1 MQDFISVITS
11 QPPLHVLTCVTLLSP
26 AAGALV
32 LVLLSISGI
41 QLYERWVA
49 VVSGIT
55 VAGAAI
61 AALLLAGLTMLRPN
75 HEFDEVLWTMYSVD
89 SYHLDVSIYVDPL
102 SAMMIVLGG
111 AVIPVLSRFSSR
123 YLHNDPGYVRF
134 FVLLGIAA
142 TGFFWFVLGGSI
154 DMMFFGWE
162 LLGLS
167 SVLLVAFFWERSE
180 PLVGSGRVFATYRVA
195 DIALLSGVVL
205 LHAYAS
211 DSSWATVL
219 GVADPEHAIHLG
231 SFPATVLGLAFLVAA
246 IGKSAQVPV
255 TGYVLRA
262 MEGPTPSSALF
273 YGTLSIHAGVYLMLR
288 VEPMLENSPIVR
300 TAVLVVGLTTAITA
314 SLSSRVRADAKGALA
329 LASAGQAGL
338 MLAEVGMGWTTL
350 AMWHLLAHGLLRLMQ
365 FLRSPSWLEDAQRR
379 RSSLGGGRFRQ
390 GFYVERLLPAPLRN
404 WLYAAALSRFG
415 MDAIIDRLFSRPL
428 STLAHLV
435 STPRPRMR
443 ERDGGR
449 ITDVCTPIQQPAS
462 APHHVSA
469 SHHIS
474 AAHVSAP
481 LPATNSQGA
490 R

>member
-1 MQDFISVITS
+1 MQDIISFLTS
-11 QPPLHVLTCVTLLSP
+11 QPPLHLLTCVTLLSP

-32 LVLLSISGI
+32 LVLLNVSGI
-41 QLYERWVA
+41 NLYERWVA
-49 VVSGIT
+49 IVSGVT
-55 VAGAAI
+55 VSGAAI
-61 AALLLAGLTMLRPN
+61 AAVLLAGLTMLRPN
-75 HEFDEVLWTMYSVD
+75 HEFDEVLWTMYSVG

-111 AVIPVLSRFSSR
+111 AVIPVLSRFSAR

-134 FVLLGIAA
+134 FVLLGVAA

-167 SVLLVAFFWERSE
+167 SVLLVAFFWERAE

-205 LHAYAS
+205 LHSYAE
-211 DSSWATVL
+211 DLSWATVL
-219 GVADPEHAIHLG
+219 GVGDPAHAVHLG
-231 SFPATVLGLAFLVAA
+231 AFPATVLGLAFLVAA

-300 TAVLVVGLTTAITA
+300 VAVFTVGLLTAITA
-314 SLSSRVRADAKGALA
+314 SMSSRVRADAKGALA

-338 MLAEVGMGWTTL
+338 MLVEVGLGWTTL
-350 AMWHLLAHGLLRLMQ
+350 AMCHLLAHGLLRLMQ
-365 FLRSPSWLEDAQRR
+365 FLRTPSWLQDAQAR
-379 RSSLGGGRFRQ
+379 RSSLGGGTFRS
-390 GFYVERLLPAPLRN
+390 GFHIERLLPAPLRN
-404 WLYAAALSRFG
+404 FLYAAALSRFG
-415 MDAIIDRLFSRPL
+415 MDAIIERLFSRPL

-435 STPRPRMR
+435 SSPRPRMR
-443 ERDGGR
+443 DGDGGR
-449 ITDVCTPIQQPAS
+449 ITDVCVPLQLPTS
-462 APHHVSA
+462 APHRTTGSHVTTG
-469 SHHIS
+469 SHQ
-474 AAHVSAP
+474 
-481 LPATNSQGA
+481 LQATNSQGA